1 METITK
7 PARIEAPSYEVW
19 LRSNRRVMLVA
30 CVAPL
35 LLLVLGLPVALNVL
49 VEAPWYARAIAGLLA
64 VLGALFL
71 NMLVWYGRLP
81 RLAYD
86 GRHLLVFLRTAG
98 PLEVPIEFVE
108 CFLLGSGLRRLPGRS
123 GREVQV
129 VQLGVR
135 LAERAT
141 DWAQVEVKPALG
153 KWCGGY
159 ITIYGT
165 WCEPLTVE
173 LVNKLNARLHAA
185 HREQQARST
194 AEV

>member
-1 METITK
+1 MEAVTEPT
-7 PARIEAPSYEVW
+7 RREAPVYEVW
-19 LRSNRRVMLVA
+19 VRSNRRVMLVA

-35 LLLVLGLPVALNVL
+35 LLLVLGLAVATNVL
-49 VEAPWYARAIAGLLA
+49 VDAPWIARVLAGLLA
-64 VLGALFL
+64 GLGAMFL
-71 NMLVWYGRLP
+71 SMLLWYGRMP

-86 GRHLLVFLRTAG
+86 GRHLLVFLRTSG
-98 PLEVPIEFVE
+98 PLEVPIEIVE

-135 LAERAT
+135 LAERAAE
-141 DWAQVEVKPALG
+141 WAQIEVKAALG
-153 KWCGGY
+153 KWCGGT

-165 WCEPLTVE
+165 WCEPLTFE

-185 HREQQARST
+185 QRQQRERLV
-194 AEV
+194 AEA